1 MDKASKSG
9 REGQTARRGG
19 GLRAL
24 AASLPKAVGKAFGR
38 RGLAEGGLIADWPDI
53 VGAEL
58 AEVCLPRGLAF
69 PSRERRSE
77 GTLSLRVEPGHA
89 LTLQHLEP
97 LLIERING
105 YLGYGAV
112 ARLRLQQGPLGRRG
126 TPPPQPPA
134 PLSPAQEAALEARVA
149 TVADPELRDALERLG
164 RAVQQLDREGEES

>member
-1 MDKASKSG
+1 MDKPEKAG
-9 REGQTARRGG
+9 RDQGATRRGG

-24 AASLPKAVGKAFGR
+24 AASLPKVTGKVFGR

-58 AEVCLPRGLAF
+58 AAVCLPRGLAF
-69 PSRERRSE
+69 ASREKRSE

-112 ARLRLQQGPLGRRG
+112 ARLRLQQGPLRRQRR
-126 TPPPQPPA
+126 PAARPPA
-134 PLSPAQEAALEARVA
+134 PLSAAQEAALRTRGEA
-149 TVADPELRDALERLG
+149 VADPELRDALERLG
-164 RAVQQLDREGEES
+164 RAVQQLDQESDKS

>member
-1 MDKASKSG
+1 MDKTAKSG
-9 REGQTARRGG
+9 GDGAAARRGG

-112 ARLRLQQGPLGRRG
+112 ARLRLQQGPLGRPV
-126 TPPPQPPA
+126 TPPPKPPA
-134 PLSPAQEAALEARVA
+134 PLSAAQEAALKARGA
-149 TVADPELRDALERLG
+149 AVADPELRDALERLG
-164 RAVQQLDREGEES
+164 RAVQQCGREGDGS